1 MEDAYRRVQ
10 TTWDKEREMRQ
21 RTLCRNV
28 FDPAFMRN
36 VKRTLASY
44 KEAMDHSSRKG
55 VSREAF
61 VDISEKGAAWYL
73 GHMQLASRA
82 LAEKVKDSDFVLE
95 IRDAR
100 LPFTTENPNLN
111 KIIAGRPRL
120 IVFNK
125 AEMSNEDCNRTIQ
138 QFYERTG
145 SFALFTSAKRSWRD
159 TVEAVQ
165 RFVTHI
171 LPPQKFKTTAHVGLV
186 VGMPNVGKST
196 LINSLRLAHEYQF
209 HREDFR
215 RPRTPEAVSIT
226 PGTTRGVKLVPVCK
240 DPNIVLYDSPGLT
253 LPGCFS
259 KEAGLKLA
267 ACGIIPT
274 NDITLQR
281 SLVAR
286 YVYDVLTA
294 AGASE
299 HMAECLH
306 LPRAPISFDDC
317 IAMICERSGTS
328 GQTELGSLDPVRA
341 QRFLI
346 HDFQMGNMGRVTLDR
361 LPNRVRRFM
370 GKSEHMKVSDGRD
383 TVDCGSG
390 AEEGPTWIHEVKTSD
405 VACRYPDDMRAVMEE
420 LHGEPGRG
428 SPLRGQ
434 LDSDKSV
441 ISRKKGPIS
450 RVTIFDGNF
459 RKNTRIAP
467 GR

>member
-1 MEDAYRRVQ
+1 MRRGL
-10 TTWDKEREMRQ
+10 T
-21 RTLCRNV
+21 CRNV
-28 FDPAFMRN
+28 HDPVFMRN
-36 VKRTLASY
+36 VKRVLASY
-44 KEAMDHSSRKG
+44 KESMDHSSRKG
-55 VSREAF
+55 MSREAF
-61 VDISEKGAAWYL
+61 VDINEKGAAWYL
-73 GHMQLASRA
+73 GHMQLASRT
-82 LAEKVKDSDFVLE
+82 LAEKVKDADFVLE

-100 LPFTTENPNLN
+100 LPFTTGNPNLQ
-111 KIIAGRPRL
+111 KIIIDRPRL

-125 AEMSNEDCNRTIQ
+125 AEMSNEDCNRVIQ
-138 QFYERTG
+138 QYYERTG
-145 SFALFTSAKRSWRD
+145 NFALFTSAKRSWRD

-171 LPPQKFKTTAHVGLV
+171 LPAQRFKTTANVGLV

-215 RPRTPEAVSIT
+215 RPRTPEAVSIA

-253 LPGCFS
+253 LPGCFA

-274 NDITLQR
+274 NDITLPR

-286 YVYDVLTA
+286 YIYDVLSA
-294 AGASE
+294 AGVGE

-317 IAMICERSGTS
+317 ISMICERSGTS
-328 GQTELGSLDPVRA
+328 GQTDLGNLDPSRA
-341 QRFLI
+341 QKFLI
-346 HDFQMGNMGRVTLDR
+346 HDFQLGNLGRITLDK
-361 LPNRVRRFM
+361 LPNKVRQAVS
-370 GKSEHMKVSDGRD
+370 GKEYQRIGGGA
-383 TVDCGSG
+383 GSG
-390 AEEGPTWIHEVKTSD
+390 TEASNEENEVVWTHDVKSSD
-405 VACRYPDDMRAVMEE
+405 VVARYSEEMREVMEE
-420 LHGEPGRG
+420 LQGEHVENTPSNRKPCG
-428 SPLRGQ
+428 
-434 LDSDKSV
+434 DSTV

-450 RVTIFDGNF
+450 RVSAHDESF
-459 RKNTRIAP
+459 RRSIRIIP

>member
-1 MEDAYRRVQ
+1 MRCG
-10 TTWDKEREMRQ
+10 TWH
-21 RTLCRNV
+21 RNV
-28 FDPAFMRN
+28 FDPVFMRR

-55 VSREAF
+55 MSREAF
-61 VDISEKGAAWYL
+61 VDINEKGAAWYL
-73 GHMQLASRA
+73 GHMQLASQS
-82 LAEKVKDSDFVLE
+82 LAEKVKDADFVLE

-100 LPFTTENPNLN
+100 LPFSTENPNLR
-111 KIIAGRPRL
+111 KVVTGRPRL
-120 IVFNK
+120 IIFNK

-138 QFYERTG
+138 QYYEATG

-171 LPPQKFKTTAHVGLV
+171 LPAQPFRTTAHVGLV

-196 LINSLRLAHEYQF
+196 LINSLRMAHEYQF
-209 HREDFR
+209 HRDDFR
-215 RPRTPEAVSIT
+215 RPRTPEAVSIF
-226 PGTTRGVKLVPVCK
+226 PGTTRGVKLVPVCR
-240 DPNIVLYDSPGLT
+240 DPNVVLYDSPGLT

-274 NDITLQR
+274 NDITLSR
-281 SLVAR
+281 ALVAR
-286 YVYDVLTA
+286 YIYDVLTA
-294 AGASE
+294 AGIGE

-317 IAMICERSGTS
+317 IAMICERSGSS
-328 GQTELGSLDPVRA
+328 GQTDLGNLDPARA

-346 HDFQMGNMGRVTLDR
+346 HDFQMGKMGRVTLDR
-361 LPNRVRRFM
+361 LPNKMRRQM
-370 GKSEHMKVSDGRD
+370 THNEYRQLGDGQANGSE
-383 TVDCGSG
+383 G
-390 AEEGPTWIHEVKTSD
+390 AAESSEFVFTHDVKTSD
-405 VACRYPDDMRAVMEE
+405 VVSRYSEDMRDVMEE
-420 LHGEPGRG
+420 LQGASVKDAASHSRSQKDGT
-428 SPLRGQ
+428 
-434 LDSDKSV
+434 V

-450 RVTIFDGNF
+450 RVSILDGNF
-459 RKNTRIAP
+459 RKNTRVAP

>member
-1 MEDAYRRVQ
+1 
-10 TTWDKEREMRQ
+10 MRHGVC
-21 RTLCRNV
+21 CRNV
-28 FDPAFMRN
+28 FDPAFMRR

-44 KEAMDHSSRKG
+44 KEAMDHSTRKG
-55 VSREAF
+55 ISREAF
-61 VDISEKGAAWYL
+61 VDIGEKGPAWYL
-73 GHMQLASRA
+73 GHMQLALRT
-82 LAEKVKDSDFVLE
+82 LTEKVRDADFVLE

-100 LPFTTENPNLN
+100 LPFSTENPNLR
-111 KIIAGRPRL
+111 KIISGRPRL

-125 AEMSNEDCNRTIQ
+125 AEMSNEDCNRNIQ
-138 QFYERTG
+138 QYYEKTG
-145 SFALFTSAKRSWRD
+145 NFALFTSAKRSWRD

-171 LPPQKFKTTAHVGLV
+171 LPAQQFKVTAHVGLV

-226 PGTTRGVKLVPVCK
+226 PGTTKGVKLVPVCR

-253 LPGCFS
+253 LPGCLS
-259 KEAGLKLA
+259 KEASLKLA

-274 NDITLQR
+274 NDITLPR
-281 SLVAR
+281 SIVAR
-286 YVYDVLTA
+286 YIYDVLTA
-294 AGASE
+294 AGISE

-328 GQTELGSLDPVRA
+328 GQTDLGNIDPVRA
-341 QRFLI
+341 QMFLI
-346 HDFQMGNMGRVTLDR
+346 HDFQMGNMGRITLDR
-361 LPNRVRRFM
+361 LPNKMRRQM
-370 GKSEHMKVSDGRD
+370 TVSEHHQLGDGRD
-383 TVDCGSG
+383 KNPESA
-390 AEEGPTWIHEVKTSD
+390 AENNEFLWTHHVKTSD
-405 VACRYPDDMRAVMEE
+405 VVARYSEDMRDVMEE
-420 LHGEPGRG
+420 LQGGMSTHNMRFHPRSER
-428 SPLRGQ
+428 
-434 LDSDKSV
+434 DSTV

-450 RVTIFDGNF
+450 RVSLHEECF
-459 RKNTRIAP
+459 RQSTRIAP

>member
-1 MEDAYRRVQ
+1 
-10 TTWDKEREMRQ
+10 MRHGVC
-21 RTLCRNV
+21 CRNV
-28 FDPAFMRN
+28 FDPVFMRR

-44 KEAMDHSSRKG
+44 KEAMDHSARKG
-55 VSREAF
+55 MSREAF
-61 VDISEKGAAWYL
+61 VDIGEKGPAWYL
-73 GHMQLASRA
+73 GHMQLASQS
-82 LAEKVKDSDFVLE
+82 LTEKVKDADFVLE

-100 LPFTTENPNLN
+100 LPFSTENPNLR
-111 KIIAGRPRL
+111 KIISGQPRL

-125 AEMSNEDCNRTIQ
+125 AEMANEDCNRTIQ
-138 QFYERTG
+138 QYYEKTG

-171 LPPQKFKTTAHVGLV
+171 LPAQHFKTTAHVGLV

-215 RPRTPEAVSIT
+215 RPRTPEAVSIS
-226 PGTTRGVKLVPVCK
+226 PGTTKGMKLVPVCR

-274 NDITLQR
+274 NDITLPR
-281 SLVAR
+281 SVVAR
-286 YVYDVLTA
+286 YIYDVLTA
-294 AGASE
+294 AGIAE

-328 GQTELGSLDPVRA
+328 GQTDLGNIDPVRA
-341 QRFLI
+341 QMFLI
-346 HDFQMGNMGRVTLDR
+346 HDFQMGNMGRITLDR
-361 LPNRVRRFM
+361 LPSKVRRQLARNEQYQL
-370 GKSEHMKVSDGRD
+370 GDARD
-383 TVDCGSG
+383 ANKENG
-390 AEEGPTWIHEVKTSD
+390 AENNEFLWTHHVKASD
-405 VACRYPDDMRAVMEE
+405 VVARYSDDMRDVMGE
-420 LHGEPGRG
+420 LQGGMSTQTMASHSRPPR
-428 SPLRGQ
+428 
-434 LDSDKSV
+434 DSTV
-441 ISRKKGPIS
+441 ISRMKGPIS
-450 RVTIFDGNF
+450 RVSAHDESF
-459 RKNTRIAP
+459 RQNTRIAP